1 MEIQIAQDKPTLLDN
16 SKIISRIVWVNRA
29 ALFVVFYW
37 FGFLKLANI
46 SPAEALVTKLHELT
60 LAPFIN
66 IEYFLIVLGVLE
78 CFIGLLWLVPKA
90 TKWTFT
96 LFCIQMFA
104 TFLPLL
110 MCPAETW
117 QNIMVLTLT
126 GQYIVKN
133 VVLIASACTIYFTW
147 KR

>member
-1 MEIQIAQDKPTLLDN
+1 MEVQITQSNSIQVDN
-16 SKIISRIVWVNRA
+16 SKVLNRILWVNRA

-37 FGFLKLANI
+37 FGFLKLTNI
-46 SPAEALVTKLHELT
+46 SPAEGLVTKLHELT
-60 LAPFIN
+60 LAPLIN
-66 IEYFLIVLGVLE
+66 VEYFLIILGVLE

-90 TKWTFT
+90 TKWTFI
-96 LFCIQMFA
+96 LFCAQMFA

-133 VVLIASACTIYFTW
+133 VVLIASACTIYFIW
-147 KR
+147 KK

>member
-1 MEIQIAQDKPTLLDN
+1 MEVQLAKENTIKIDN
-16 SKIISRIVWVNRA
+16 SKILNRIIWVNRV

-46 SPAEALVTKLHELT
+46 SPAEGLVTSLHKIT
-60 LAPFIN
+60 LSPLID
-66 IEYFLIVLGVLE
+66 IESFLIVLGVLE

-90 TKWTFT
+90 TKWAFV
-96 LFCIQMFA
+96 LFCAQIFA

-110 MCPAETW
+110 LCPAETW

-133 VVLIASACTIYFTW
+133 VVLIACACTIYFSW
-147 KR
+147 KN